1 MSETLG
7 AACRRMRNALRDA
20 GFATSDLDARLLA
33 ADVVGLDPNR
43 IVLEE
48 SRSLSAEEISRLNA
62 HLEARLSH
70 RPVGRILGRR
80 EFWGLEFSLSPETL
94 EPRPDTETLVESAL
108 DLVGERA
115 RAQVPLRILDLGT
128 GTGAILISL
137 LHELPNAW
145 GLASDIQPGAL
156 ETARRNAVANGVGD
170 RASFVCMSWMDAV
183 SGPWDL
189 IVSNPPYIRSAVIDD
204 LDEDVRAHDPM
215 LALDGGEDGLAP
227 YRILVRQA
235 FEALG
240 GEGGALVLEIGF
252 DQGREVSDLC
262 RLAGFGNVMIRRDL
276 AGCDRVVVARR
287 QGR

>member
-7 AACRRMRNALRDA
+7 AAYRRMRNALREA
-20 GFATSDLDARLLA
+20 GFETPDLDARLLA
-33 ADVVGLDPNR
+33 ADVVGIAANR

-48 SRSLSAEEISRLNA
+48 DRRLNAEEVSRLNA
-62 HLEARLSH
+62 HLASRLSH
-70 RPVGRILGRR
+70 RPVGRILGKR

-94 EPRPDTETLVESAL
+94 EPRPDTETLVETAL
-108 DLVGERA
+108 DLVA
-115 RAQVPLRILDLGT
+115 AQALASAPLRILDLGT

-137 LHELPNAW
+137 LHELPHAW

-156 ETARRNAVANGVGD
+156 ETARRNAIANGVDG
-170 RASFVCMSWMDAV
+170 RAAFVCMSWMDAV
-183 SGPWDL
+183 GGPWDL

-227 YRILVRQA
+227 YRILVQQG
-235 FEALG
+235 FEALS
-240 GEGGALVLEIGF
+240 GEGAALILEIGF

-262 RLAGFGNVMIRRDL
+262 RLAGFANVMIRQDL

-287 QGR
+287 

>member
-7 AACRRMRNALRDA
+7 AAYRRMRNALREA
-20 GFATSDLDARLLA
+20 GFETPDLDARLLA
-33 ADVVGLDPNR
+33 ADVVGIAANR

-48 SRSLSAEEISRLNA
+48 DRRLNAEEVCRLNA
-62 HLEARLSH
+62 HLAARLSH
-70 RPVGRILGRR
+70 RPVGRILGKR

-94 EPRPDTETLVESAL
+94 EPRPDTETLVETAL
-108 DLVGERA
+108 DLVA
-115 RAQVPLRILDLGT
+115 AQALASAPLRILDLGT

-137 LHELPNAW
+137 LHELPHAW

-156 ETARRNAVANGVGD
+156 ETARRNAIANGVDG
-170 RASFVCMSWMDAV
+170 RAAFVCMSWMDAV
-183 SGPWDL
+183 DGPWDL

-227 YRILVRQA
+227 YRILVQQG
-235 FEALG
+235 FEALS
-240 GEGGALVLEIGF
+240 GEGAALILEIGF

-262 RLAGFGNVMIRRDL
+262 RLAGFANVMIRQDL

-287 QGR
+287 

>member
-7 AACRRMRNALRDA
+7 AAYRRMRNALREA
-20 GFATSDLDARLLA
+20 GFETPDLDARLLA
-33 ADVVGLDPNR
+33 ADVVGIDANR

-48 SRSLSAEEISRLNA
+48 DRRLNAEEVSRLNA

-80 EFWGLEFSLSPETL
+80 EFWGLEFSLSSETL
-94 EPRPDTETLVESAL
+94 EPRPDTETLVEAAL
-108 DLVGERA
+108 DLVAA
-115 RAQVPLRILDLGT
+115 RALASAPLRILDLGT

-137 LHELPNAW
+137 LHELPHAW

-156 ETARRNAVANGVGD
+156 ETARRNAIANGVDG
-170 RASFVCMSWMDAV
+170 RAAFVCMSWMDAL

-189 IVSNPPYIRSAVIDD
+189 IVSNPPYIRSAVIDE
-204 LDEDVRAHDPM
+204 LDEGVRAHDPM

-227 YRILVRQA
+227 YRSVVQQA
-235 FEALG
+235 FEALS
-240 GEGGALVLEIGF
+240 GEGAALILEIGF

-262 RLAGFGNVMIRRDL
+262 RLAGFGNVMIRQDL

-287 QGR
+287 

>member
-7 AACRRMRNALRDA
+7 AAYRRMRNALRDA
-20 GFATSDLDARLLA
+20 GFATPDLDARLLA
-33 ADVVGLDPNR
+33 ADVVGIDANR

-48 SRSLSAEEISRLNA
+48 DRRLNAEEVSCLNA

-70 RPVGRILGRR
+70 RPVGRILGKR

-94 EPRPDTETLVESAL
+94 EPRPDTETLVETAL
-108 DLVGERA
+108 DLVA
-115 RAQVPLRILDLGT
+115 AQALASAPLRILDLGT

-137 LHELPNAW
+137 LHELPHAW

-156 ETARRNAVANGVGD
+156 ETARRNAIANGVDG
-170 RASFVCMSWMDAV
+170 RAAFVCMSWMDAV
-183 SGPWDL
+183 DGPWDL

-227 YRILVRQA
+227 YRILVQQG
-235 FEALG
+235 FEALS
-240 GEGGALVLEIGF
+240 GEGAALILEIGF

-262 RLAGFGNVMIRRDL
+262 RLAGFANVMIRQDL

-287 QGR
+287 